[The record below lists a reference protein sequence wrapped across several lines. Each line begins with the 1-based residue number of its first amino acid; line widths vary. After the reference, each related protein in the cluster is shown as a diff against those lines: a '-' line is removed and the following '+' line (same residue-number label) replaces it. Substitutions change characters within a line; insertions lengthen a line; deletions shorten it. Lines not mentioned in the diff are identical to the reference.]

1 MIVTGRG
8 GHPPFGSHRAP
19 GPCVICMPSSKQTTF
34 QVPYPHTKNQV
45 IEESKSTGRVFVE
58 GPITVLLFHME
69 HRGEVIRRSEPD

>member
-1 MIVTGRG
+1 
-8 GHPPFGSHRAP
+8 
-19 GPCVICMPSSKQTTF
+19 MPSSKQTTF

-45 IEESKSTGRVFVE
+45 IEGSKSTGSVFVE